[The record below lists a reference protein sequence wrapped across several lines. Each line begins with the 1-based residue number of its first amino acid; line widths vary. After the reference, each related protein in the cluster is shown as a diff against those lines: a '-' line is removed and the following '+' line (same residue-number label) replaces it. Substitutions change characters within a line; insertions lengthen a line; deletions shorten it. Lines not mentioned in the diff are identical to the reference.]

1 MWVYS
6 GVGQVMVWVVGMAA
20 WWVTATWVVAR
31 WVASVV
37 VGGFCCDSGGCAIV
51 VNGDDMEEII
61 YYFNV

>member
-31 WVASVV
+31 WVMPVV
-37 VGGFCCDSGGCAIV
+37 VGGCCCDSGGCAIA
-51 VNGDDMEEII
+51 ELSFELLS
-61 YYFNV
+61 